1 MPKRDGRARRTAARL
16 RSAAA
21 RASRRGC
28 TAVRH
33 PTRRS
38 LAAAALAL
46 VGTAFLLGGL
56 AQLRVQTDLESF
68 LPDGDPALAQYD
80 DVARSFGADPV
91 VVLVR
96 SKAPGQQLDATHLL
110 PLLGLEGQLAK
121 LPDVATVYGPGTT
134 LNQIAGQTQLLLAE
148 LSGRRD
154 GIRAAAVDAA
164 EKRGES
170 RAKAD
175 QAGQAALEQFDLRY
189 GKLLVQALPAGL
201 PTLRNAGFVKSVVY
215 GTEGNP
221 KAQWRF
227 IVPTND
233 SAAILVRPR
242 QGLDETSTRALVQ
255 GVRDKVGGAKLDA
268 AEVRVSGVP
277 MIVSALGDQVRGEI
291 PLLGGIAVLGVSAC
305 FFLVPWTRR
314 RRRLLPVV
322 TTLIAIGLTLAT
334 FGWLDRPV
342 SLGVVAFLSVLLGIG
357 SYYPTYFAQRANR
370 RVVVAVVAASA
381 ASFATLTLSPLP
393 FVRDLGLA
401 MALGVLLSAGTG
413 FLLLGRGEVASSP
426 RPAVTDGVAQP
437 PRRVR
442 FAAAALALVIAG
454 IGWAALP
461 QLKIEGSLDS
471 LAAGLPAVDDARG
484 VEAVM
489 GSSGELDVVL
499 RGGNVLSPAAVAWSQ
514 QAQNVVVARHGDQM
528 RPVVSPPGLLPFL
541 GPSPTA
547 EQIVAGVRLLPPYL
561 ASAVFRE
568 DNKVALLSYGVK
580 LEDVGQLQALRDD
593 LRTALPPPPPGF
605 TVEMTGLPMAAVR
618 GNELLSDGRVLSNT
632 AGIAVAGLVLLIGL
646 RRRGDAVRAALA
658 AVLATGAGLCLLWLA
673 GIALSPV
680 TVALGSLTAA
690 VGCEFTVLL
699 SQAAREGSR
708 RLRRSVALAAAT
720 SAIGYLVLLASG
732 LAAIREFGV
741 LLAASVLLALASA
754 WCVVR
759 ATSGPPPPAPG
770 PEPGT
775 TESDAPRDTMVGA
788 HR

>member
-1 MPKRDGRARRTAARL
+1 MGPIVSGACHRAW
-16 RSAAA
+16 
-21 RASRRGC
+21 

-38 LAAAALAL
+38 LGSAALAL
-46 VGTAFLLGGL
+46 VGSAFLLGGL
-56 AQLRVQTDLESF
+56 AQLRVQTDLDSF

-80 DVARSFGADPV
+80 DVARSFGGDPV

-96 SKAPGQQLDATHLL
+96 SKAPGQQLDAAHLL

-154 GIRAAAVDAA
+154 GIRAEAVDAA
-164 EKRGES
+164 KKRGES
-170 RAKAD
+170 QAKAD
-175 QAGQAALEQFDLRY
+175 QAGQAALDQFDLRY

-215 GTEGNP
+215 GTQGNP

-227 IVPTND
+227 IVPSND
-233 SAAILVRPR
+233 SVAILVRPR
-242 QGLDETSTRALVQ
+242 QGLDETSTRSLVQ
-255 GVRDKVGGAKLDA
+255 GVRDKVGEAKLDA

-277 MIVSALGDQVRGEI
+277 VIISSLGDQVRAEI

-305 FFLVPWTRR
+305 FFLIPWTRR

-322 TTLIAIGLTLAT
+322 TTLIAIGLTLAA
-334 FGWLDRPV
+334 FGWLGRPV

-357 SYYPTYFAQRANR
+357 SYYPTYFAQRAGR
-370 RVVVAVVAASA
+370 RVVLVVVAASA

-413 FLLLGRGEVASSP
+413 LLLVSRGKAGLPPRLPE
-426 RPAVTDGVAQP
+426 RPAVAP
-437 PRRVR
+437 SSRRVR
-442 FAAAALALVIAG
+442 FAVGAIALVVAG
-454 IGWAALP
+454 VGWAVLP
-461 QLKIEGSLDS
+461 QLRMEGSLDA
-471 LAAGLPAVDDARG
+471 LAAGLPAVEDARG

-499 RGGNVLSPAAVAWSQ
+499 RGNDVLSPAAIAWSQ
-514 QAQNVVVARHGDQM
+514 QAQNAAVARHGDEM

-541 GPSPTA
+541 GPTPTA
-547 EQIVAGVRLLPPYL
+547 QQIVAGVRLLPPYL

-580 LEDVGQLQALRDD
+580 LEDVGRLQALRDD
-593 LRTALPPPPPGF
+593 LRSALPAPPPGY
-605 TVEMTGLPMAAVR
+605 TVEVTGLPMAAVR
-618 GNELLSDGRVLSNT
+618 GNELLSGSRVLSNT
-632 AGIAVAGLVLLIGL
+632 AGIAVAGLVLLVGL
-646 RRRGDAVRAALA
+646 RRREDALRAVLA
-658 AVLATGAGLCLLWLA
+658 AVLATGAGLCLLWVA
-673 GIALSPV
+673 GIALSPI

-699 SQAAREGSR
+699 SQAARDGSR
-708 RLRRSVALAAAT
+708 VLRRSVLLAAAT
-720 SAIGYLVLLASG
+720 STVGYLVLLASG

-741 LLAASVLLALASA
+741 LLAVSVLLALASA
-754 WCVVR
+754 WCVVW
-759 ATSGPPPPAPG
+759 ATSSRPSRRS
-770 PEPGT
+770 PEST
-775 TESDAPRDTMVGA
+775 TSDAPRQTMVGA
-788 HR
+788 RG